1 MAMSFDDM
9 MANMDLDMMKGEP
22 LCMFKSIAKNSDG
35 SFNISYTPDFM
46 NGMIGDILSQT
57 GMVSGDAAK
66 LNKVDFVVTPKNG
79 MISSMKANMDMSA
92 TMEGQTV
99 QMTMAMD
106 YNITATGSSVTVTLP
121 SDLNTYT
128 LVQDQ

>member
-1 MAMSFDDM
+1 
-9 MANMDLDMMKGEP
+9 
-22 LCMFKSIAKNSDG
+22 
-35 SFNISYTPDFM
+35 
-46 NGMIGDILSQT
+46 
-57 GMVSGDAAK
+57 
-66 LNKVDFVVTPKNG
+66 
-79 MISSMKANMDMSA
+79 MDMSA

>member
-1 MAMSFDDM
+1 MR
-9 MANMDLDMMKGEP
+9 LK
-22 LCMFKSIAKNSDG
+22 
-35 SFNISYTPDFM
+35 
-46 NGMIGDILSQT
+46 
-57 GMVSGDAAK
+57 
-66 LNKVDFVVTPKNG
+66 
-79 MISSMKANMDMSA
+79 MDMDM